1 VHAHPAS
8 GAPPSFAIADIW
20 RAHAE
25 SFLHTDQL
33 SPEQQRVMRD
43 IERCRTSA
51 LGGHLYRCRTCA
63 AEVPLFNS
71 CLNRHCP
78 SCQGTAQFR
87 WVEQRIKRLL
97 NTHYF
102 HLAFTLPAPLRPL
115 CRSHPRLLFDLLF
128 AAAASTLIDLARDPK
143 RLGAEIAFSLVLHTW
158 TRDMRFHPHVHGI
171 VSGGGLD
178 LNNDRWVPA
187 REHFLIR
194 VEVLSAVFRG
204 KFLEGLIDA
213 YAAGALTS
221 HAGLDA
227 RSFRQLTRRLR
238 SQSWV
243 VYSKAP
249 FGGPEQVVRYL
260 GRYTHRVAISNR
272 RLLAVST
279 DAITFA
285 TKNGGSCT
293 LAPHEFLR
301 RFLLHV
307 LPTRF
312 VKIRHYGLLAP
323 AYVNTRLARAQQLLG
338 TPTTTSTTEHSVVPP
353 DADTLHT
360 SDRTAAGPHCPHCGN
375 STLEIIAV
383 LGPPRY
389 RHRRRDNRP
398 PPDT

>member
-1 VHAHPAS
+1 
-8 GAPPSFAIADIW
+8 
-20 RAHAE
+20 
-25 SFLHTDQL
+25 
-33 SPEQQRVMRD
+33 
-43 IERCRTSA
+43 
-51 LGGHLYRCRTCA
+51 
-63 AEVPLFNS
+63 VPLFKS

-128 AAAASTLIDLARDPK
+128 SAAARTLIDLARDPK

-171 VSGGGLD
+171 VTGGGLD
-178 LNNDRWVPA
+178 LDNDCWVSA
-187 REHFLIR
+187 REHFFIR

-213 YAAGALTS
+213 YEAGALTS
-221 HAGLDA
+221 HAGLHA

-238 SQSWV
+238 SQHWV

-293 LAPHEFLR
+293 LTPHEFLR

-323 AYVNTRLARAQQLLG
+323 ACVNTRLARAQHLLA
-338 TPTTTSTTEHSVVPP
+338 TPTTTSTPEHSVVAP
-353 DADTLHT
+353 DADTLRT
-360 SDRTAAGPHCPHCGN
+360 SDRATAGPHCPHCGN

-383 LGPPRY
+383 LGPSRY
-389 RHRRRDNRP
+389 RHRRRANRRP